1 MNDICY
7 NTTNPRFFC
16 FLLHNS
22 SYTVAIAIIAF
33 CDITQRFQSGS
44 LSVIGSLTF
53 LYRFALLLQ
62 PRLKLLHFFIQ
73 AAAFFVGFLNIL
85 CDLIIGFLISAAVI
99 SENLLLALETEN
111 PLTDLCLS
119 DIKLF
124 DHRIKAL
131 CFTLGSSTAVK
142 DLNDLVLAILHST
155 GTFLYIKND
164 ILKLLL
170 FFP

>member
-1 MNDICY
+1 M
-7 NTTNPRFFC
+7 
-16 FLLHNS
+16 
-22 SYTVAIAIIAF
+22 
-33 CDITQRFQSGS
+33 
-44 LSVIGSLTF
+44 
-53 LYRFALLLQ
+53 ALLLQ

-111 PLTDLCLS
+111 PLTDLLPFGYQAVRS
-119 DIKLF
+119 S
-124 DHRIKAL
+124 HQTL

-170 FFP
+170 FFS